1 MGQKNFWV
9 DVENQRLVRAFDS
22 NLAASIPRFFR
33 GDTDFITIYLLT
45 RSTSNRIWDT
55 IDFPAGGS
63 VKFALGP
70 VGLGPNAGVWAIK
83 YDDSDPT
90 ADLLPSVNA
99 DSLQTALNSIT
110 EVDAAGGLTV
120 AGPSGGPWQITWNT
134 NGAREAFSFLV
145 DALAP
150 RSQAILHTV
159 RAGDAETRQ
168 IDSIRLSRLP
178 IAFQDDFVAL
188 PGAGL
193 TVTRLQ
199 AGGGG
204 DNEIQLL
211 TMDPLAYGGEMAVIF
226 SGASVSVGHSASA
239 EEMRIALESLPAIGS
254 GNVAVS
260 RPSPGE
266 WRIQFIGD
274 LADEGQDLITAS
286 AVDLVSYTGRAGW
299 LALNTQGV
307 ADWLAEDPRPPI
319 VLEIEITDSE
329 GRRRTQL
336 QVPVTVTDDLIE
348 GAPTSPTPFPLFLSA
363 AESDARYI
371 PQQPVDSN
379 IRWIDGKLFLRETS
393 PAAGWREVYLVN
405 GAFTTGP
412 LIPDEE

>member
-9 DVENQRLVRAFDS
+9 DVDNQRLVRAFDS
-22 NLAASIPRFFR
+22 NLAASTPRFFR
-33 GDTDFITIYLLT
+33 GDTDFITIYLLR
-45 RSTSNRIWDT
+45 RSASNRIWDT

-63 VKFALGP
+63 VKFGLGP

-83 YDDSDPT
+83 YDDSNPT

-99 DSLQTALNSIT
+99 ESLQTALNSIT

-134 NGAREAFSFLV
+134 NGAREAFAFLV

-211 TMDPLAYGGEMAVIF
+211 KMDPLAYDGEFPLSFA
-226 SGASVSVGHSASA
+226 GASVSIGHRATA
-239 EEMRIALESLPAIGS
+239 EEMRIALESLPGIGP
-254 GNVAVS
+254 GNVTVS
-260 RPSPGE
+260 HPAPGE

-274 LADEGQDLITAS
+274 LSDTGQDLIA
-286 AVDLVSYTGRAGW
+286 ADADNLVSFVGRAGW
-299 LALNTQGV
+299 LALNTQGI
-307 ADWLAEDPRPPI
+307 ADWLAEEPRPPL
-319 VLEIEITDSE
+319 VLEIEISDSE
-329 GRRRTQL
+329 SRRRTQL

-348 GAPTSPTPFPLFLSA
+348 GAPTSPTPFPLFLTS

-371 PQQPVDSN
+371 PQQSANANVK
-379 IRWIDGKLFLRETS
+379 WIDDKLMFRETS
-393 PAAGWREVYLVN
+393 PSPGWREVFLVN
-405 GAFTTGP
+405 GAFAKGP
-412 LIPDEE
+412 LIPDED